1 MGHVVNADH
10 QHRLLQQQL
19 DRTVCGA
26 PDSPELMKILH
37 FLFSEEDAE
46 LARRLPGSPTSLSD
60 LTAKLA
66 VERNALGDR
75 LDAMA
80 RRGLVFDFMLGEEH
94 YYALAP
100 MVIGLFE
107 FTFMRARDDLPMA
120 ELARLFEACTAQDDR
135 FVNSLFGRAKEI
147 GGATQIG
154 RALVREETLPGLD
167 HTASDHTVILDW
179 QRASRI
185 VESATA
191 IGVSQCS
198 CRHKAEHLGKACDAP
213 QRCCLSLNYAGE
225 SLIRNGFAEPI
236 STDEALR
243 ILGQCKEAGLMQI
256 GDNVRRKLT
265 YICNCCS
272 CCCEMIGAIKTH
284 NLRGAV
290 VTSAWIARADEPKCR
305 ACGKCVEA
313 CPVDAIEIVEEAT
326 GQKPRKWAK
335 VEENLCL
342 GCGVCHA
349 SCKFGALSMQH
360 RRQQAY
366 TPETVF
372 DRILAMAV
380 ERGKL
385 SELLFENHERL
396 SHRALLRIAKVVEHS
411 PFFKAAMAIKPLRSA
426 FLERAVAAA
435 KKKMGPI
442 AETFE

>member
-1 MGHVVNADH
+1 MGHVVNTDR

-19 DRTVCGA
+19 ERTVCGA
-26 PDSPELMKILH
+26 PDSPELMKILR

-46 LARRLPGSPTSLSD
+46 LARRLPGGPTSLSR
-60 LTAKLA
+60 LAAKLA
-66 VERNALGDR
+66 MERDALGDR

-107 FTFMRARDDLPMA
+107 FTFMRTRDDLPMA
-120 ELARLFEACTAQDDR
+120 ELARLFETYTEQDDR
-135 FVNSLFGRAKEI
+135 FAGSLFG
-147 GGATQIG
+147 GPTQIG
-154 RALVREETLPGLD
+154 RALVREETLGE
-167 HTASDHTVILDW
+167 SDHTEILDW
-179 QRASRI
+179 QRVSRI
-185 VESATA
+185 VESASV
-191 IGVSQCS
+191 IGVSLCT
-198 CRHKAEHLGKACDAP
+198 CRHMAEHLGRACGHP

-236 STDEALR
+236 SIDEALR
-243 ILGQCKEAGLMQI
+243 ILGQCKEAGLAQI
-256 GDNVRRKLT
+256 GDNVRRKPT
-265 YICNCCS
+265 YICNCCG
-272 CCCEMIGAIKTH
+272 CCCEMIGAMKTH
-284 NLRGAV
+284 NLRGTI
-290 VTSAWIARADEPKCR
+290 VTSAWIARIDTPECR
-305 ACGKCVEA
+305 GCGKCVEA

-326 GQKPRKWAK
+326 GQKPRKRATI
-335 VEENLCL
+335 EEDLCL

-360 RRQQAY
+360 RAQQVY

-372 DRILAMAV
+372 DRVLAMAV

-396 SHRALLRIAKVVEHS
+396 THRALARIARIVEHS

-426 FLERAVAAA
+426 FLDRAAAVAR
-435 KKKMGPI
+435 KKLGPI